1 MGELALVMAKLS
13 GIRKAVISAMNENVG
28 RNRGSG
34 EVCTR
39 SSFPPDAVEHYFVQA
54 KGHVDTL
61 RKLLPDLYGDF
72 QTLNIEPGLA
82 MSSLGPDAVQ
92 PAPFYFSRAQADCLV
107 RDIDQ
112 IFEIRANSE
121 LLQPAQAVEDRVFI
135 THGRSND
142 WRAVQAFIEKDVELS
157 TVELA
162 QQPNAGQTIIEKL
175 IENSSRCNSA
185 VIVMTGD
192 DVVNENEA
200 RVRENV
206 MHEIGFFQGRY
217 GRNFV
222 VLLHE
227 EGVNIPTNLSG
238 VAYVPFPKGT
248 IEAGFHVL
256 QRELMTIYK
265 LR

>member
-1 MGELALVMAKLS
+1 MGELAVVMAKLS
-13 GIRKAVISAMNENVG
+13 GIRKAVISAMNENVS
-28 RNRGSG
+28 RNRSSG
-34 EVCTR
+34 EILTR
-39 SSFPPDAVEHYFVQA
+39 ASYPPDAVEHYFVQA
-54 KGHVDTL
+54 KSHVDTL

-72 QTLNIEPGLA
+72 QTINTAPGMA
-82 MSSLGPDAVQ
+82 MVSPGPGQ
-92 PAPFYFSRAQADCLV
+92 PAPLHFSRAQADRLV

-121 LLQPAQAVEDRVFI
+121 LLQPAQTAENGVFI

-142 WRAVQAFIEKDVELS
+142 WRAVQAFIEKDLELP

-175 IENSSRCNSA
+175 IENSARCNSA

-192 DVVNENEA
+192 DVANESEA

-217 GRNFV
+217 GRSFV

-227 EGVNIPTNLSG
+227 DGVNIPTNLSG
-238 VAYVPFPKGT
+238 VAYIPFPKGS

-256 QRELMTIYK
+256 QRELKAIYK
-265 LR
+265 L

>member
-1 MGELALVMAKLS
+1 MSELAVVMAKLS
-13 GIRKAVISAMNENVG
+13 GIRKALLTVMSENVS
-28 RNRGSG
+28 RNRSVGQIL
-34 EVCTR
+34 TR
-39 SSFPPDAVEHYFVQA
+39 SNYDPELVEHYFVQA
-54 KGHVDTL
+54 KGLIDAL
-61 RKLLPDLYGDF
+61 RKLLPNLYADF
-72 QTLNIEPGLA
+72 QPTETEPKMAMASPGPGL
-82 MSSLGPDAVQ
+82 PE
-92 PAPFYFSRAQADCLV
+92 PKHFSRAQAERLV

-121 LLQPAQAVEDRVFI
+121 LAQPTQTTENRVFI

-142 WRAVQAFIEKDVELS
+142 WRAVQAFIEKDVGLS
-157 TVELA
+157 TIELA
-162 QQPNAGQTIIEKL
+162 QQPNAGQTIIEKV
-175 IENSSRCNSA
+175 IDNAARCNSA

-192 DVVNENEA
+192 DVANESEA

-217 GRNFV
+217 GRSFV

-227 EGVNIPTNLSG
+227 EVVNIPTNLSG

-256 QRELMTIYK
+256 QRELKAIYK
-265 LR
+265 L